1 MSETMPRGESPGLPY
16 TYKAKFEKLPTNSFE
31 TCRVKPPPVPHL
43 SRAIFMPTWIY
54 WTRKHKGVENNEDRM
69 RIGYLRRPGRL
80 THSPRLA
87 VENM

>member
-16 TYKAKFEKLPTNSFE
+16 AYKAKFEKLPTNSFE
-31 TCRVKPPPVPHL
+31 TCRVPP
-43 SRAIFMPTWIY
+43 RAASEQSDFHAY
-54 WTRKHKGVENNEDRM
+54 LDLFDKEAQGVESNEDRM